1 MAFTR
6 HEYKGIRWSS
16 SDKIGAKHLFT
27 EKLGGVIDRPYS
39 SVYDPEWLE
48 PATQQRVRELWLT
61 LCEGA
66 ELPGGLCFTRQIHS
80 DLVRHVGAGDMVLPP
95 LSKLPIDCD
104 GLCTTERGVPL
115 AVFGADCLPVLLCDE
130 EAGVIAALHCGW
142 KGTAKDMAGAG
153 VRAMVEEGARP
164 ERICAA
170 LGPGISGCCFETGPE
185 VPEAMA
191 ALLGKDAE
199 GVWWPEE
206 GVPGKFMVDLKE
218 VNRRRLLQLGLLPE
232 NIDVLPDC
240 TMCSTDRYWSH
251 RGHKG
256 VRGTQTSIIML

>member
-6 HEYKGIRWSS
+6 YEYNGLRWSA
-16 SDKIGAKHLFT
+16 SDKIGVKHLFT
-27 EKLGGVIDRPYS
+27 EKLGGVGDRPFS
-39 SVYDPEWLE
+39 SVYDPEWLSE
-48 PATQQRVRELWLT
+48 ETQQRMREIWLT

-66 ELPGGLCFTRQIHS
+66 ALPAGLCFTRQIHS
-80 DLVRHVGAGDMVLPP
+80 DIVRHVGAEEMVLPP
-95 LSKLPIDCD
+95 LKELPIDCD
-104 GLCTTERGVPL
+104 GLCTAERGVPL

-130 EAGVIAALHCGW
+130 TAGVAAALHCGW
-142 KGTAKDMAGAG
+142 KGTASDMVGAG
-153 VRAMVEEGARP
+153 VRAMVEKGAEP

-170 LGPGISGCCFETGPE
+170 LGPGISGCCFETGSE

-191 ALLGKDAE
+191 ALLGSDAD
-199 GVWWPEE
+199 GVFWPEE

-218 VNRRRLLQLGLLPE
+218 VNRRRLLQLGLSAE

-240 TMCSTDRYWSH
+240 TMCETERYWSH

-256 VRGTQTSIIML
+256 VRGTQVSIIML